1 MEVCLKVEKQAKE
14 ILIEESNKSITHYLN

>member
-14 ILIEESNKSITHYLN
+14 ILIEESNKNYNALL